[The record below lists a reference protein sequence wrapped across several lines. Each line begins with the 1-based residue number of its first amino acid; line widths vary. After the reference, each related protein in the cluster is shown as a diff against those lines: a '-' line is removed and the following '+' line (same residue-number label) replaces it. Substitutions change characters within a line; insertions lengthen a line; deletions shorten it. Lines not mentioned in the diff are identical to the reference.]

1 MRRIAMPRDR
11 NSLAFLYMLCARVQ
25 GVRPV
30 LDAAGTLTGFTGP
43 RLAVMEYLERM
54 RPLQPPPPPDPAR
67 LTAKQQRQ
75 AVEAWRR
82 RQKRGQR

>member
-43 RLAVMEYLERM
+43 RWNTWSACAPCNPRRHPI
-54 RPLQPPPPPDPAR
+54 RPA
-67 LTAKQQRQ
+67 
-75 AVEAWRR
+75 
-82 RQKRGQR
+82 